1 MADLRSSLGFVLKEN
16 GVHAHVWSLGKSL
29 VVEGAEP
36 MGAAALVDH
45 MPGIAWIAAGETV
58 GSDRELAV
66 ASGEIARKFLRKG
79 GKFRVK
85 AEGTGRVAG
94 ADLSG
99 MVTSG
104 ILDGV
109 KGARVSE
116 DGARVTF
123 RAAFDGSKGVVG
135 VEVREGP
142 GGVPTGRNA
151 AVCLVSGG
159 MHSSVLAW
167 MAALVGY
174 RVHLVHAKVDEESLR
189 AVARLYSELSHRAD
203 PRSLG
208 LEVLE
213 GDCAVESLAK
223 FASGA
228 DDPVFG
234 GFSGEGGELPERL
247 FGIVQAPLYLMPE
260 EMFEAEFRSLA
271 IKEYRFRTDWKAK
284 GNGTYTARR
293 FGGVMSD
300 VSGVLDGL

>member
-1 MADLRSSLGFVLKEN
+1 MAELRSSVGFVLKEN
-16 GVHAHVWSLGKSL
+16 GVHAHVKSLGKSL
-29 VVEGAEP
+29 VVEGPEP

-58 GSDRELAV
+58 GSYGELAV
-66 ASGEIARKFLRKG
+66 VSSEIARKYLRRG
-79 GKFRVK
+79 DRFRVK
-85 AEGTGRVAG
+85 AEGTRRVAV
-94 ADLSG
+94 ADVSG
-99 MVTSG
+99 MVTSA

-109 KGARVSE
+109 KGTRVSE
-116 DGARVTF
+116 EGARVTF

-142 GGVPTGRNA
+142 GGVPTGRSA

-167 MAALVGY
+167 MAALMGY
-174 RVHLVHAKVDEESLR
+174 RVRLVHAMLDEESLR

-213 GDCAVESLAK
+213 GDCVAESLAK
-223 FASGA
+223 FASGS

-234 GFSGEGGELPERL
+234 GFSREGGELPERL
-247 FGIVQAPLYLMPE
+247 LGIVQAPLYLMPE
-260 EMFEAEFRSLA
+260 ESFEAEFRWLA
-271 IKEYRFRTDWKAK
+271 IKEHRFRTDWKAK
-284 GNGTYTARR
+284 GNGTRTARR

-300 VSGVLDGL
+300 VSGVLDAL